1 MVGGT
6 AARVHSRS
14 GRSRRGAVR
23 WGIVLFGVPA
33 LAAGLLV
40 ASAARDDVVASAAGN
55 SIYINESFQGA
66 SLPSGWIFSGRANT
80 TPPSIVAPT
89 NDNAGGGR
97 WLQLTSDAV
106 YNPPMPRPADW
117 TDGESG
123 FAVNNTAFDS
133 SKGVVV
139 EYDQRVFRTSNG
151 RANNDADGAGDGL
164 SVFLVDANI
173 SASSGTGVD
182 TTTDEP
188 GGFGGG
194 LGYSSISNSS
204 ASWCPN
210 QQGIAGGY
218 VGIGFDV
225 YGNYA
230 RSDTTAVS
238 TRPNSVSG
246 GASEQRVRQA
256 IGVRGSGVRH
266 TTTGATCTQ
275 PANERDLNYW
285 YGMNIDLNPTSGGYR
300 WIGGSGTRPANT
312 IDNDYGDG
320 SRYRKVRISITPE
333 TNGARTLR
341 VYMTPAVNVGNDVC
355 ASGTIPC
362 TRWVSSPTTTPAY
375 ALVYSTNLN
384 TNSFQAALP
393 AQFKLGFAASTG
405 YAVNYHQIRNLVVS
419 TEADL
424 AVTKQINGA
433 ASATIAPGATA
444 TYTLTAR
451 NLGPDDITTGF
462 PATLVDGLSGLPLDP
477 ATVAWSASVAGTARV
492 STNGTSFTTTASGT
506 GPLTTA
512 APLYWAA
519 TAGSANTVSVTVSGT
534 VLASAP
540 RGVAIP
546 NTARVAVNPNGG
558 PRDNNPTN
566 DTAVANLTVP
576 NTPTVSI
583 VKTGPATF
591 ASNVVGNAGYFQIV
605 TPGPDANAPG
615 DPDVPT
621 IRAGT
626 TVTWAFRVV
635 NTGQLPLSSVTVT
648 DIDGA
653 NAPIAVSCPA
663 TTLAVGASMYCRASA
678 VVNPTGGPSP

>member
-1 MVGGT
+1 M
-6 AARVHSRS
+6 
-14 GRSRRGAVR
+14 R
-23 WGIVLFGVPA
+23 WGIVLLGVPA
-33 LAAGLLV
+33 LVAGLLV

-66 SLPSGWIFSGRANT
+66 TLPSGWLFSGRAGT

-89 NDNAGGGR
+89 NNNAGGGR
-97 WLQLTSDAV
+97 WLQLTNDDA
-106 YNPPMPRPADW
+106 YGGA
-117 TDGESG
+117 GSSG
-123 FAVNNTAFDS
+123 FALNNTVFDS
-133 SKGVVV
+133 NKGVVV
-139 EYDQRVFRTSNG
+139 EYDQRIYRTNNG
-151 RANNDADGAGDGL
+151 MANNDADGAGDGL

-173 SASSGTGVD
+173 SAASGTSVD

-204 ASWCPN
+204 SSWCPN

-218 VGIGFDV
+218 FGIGFDV

-246 GASEQRVRQA
+246 GASQQRVPQA

-275 PANERDLNYW
+275 PTNQRDLNYW
-285 YGMNIDLNPTSGGYR
+285 YGMNTDLNPTSGGYR

-312 IDNDYGDG
+312 IDNNYGDG

-341 VYMTPAVNVGNDVC
+341 VYMTPAVEVGKDIC
-355 ASGTIPC
+355 ASGTTPC
-362 TRWVSSPTTTPAY
+362 TRWVSNPATTPAY
-375 ALVYSTNLN
+375 AFVYSTNLN

-405 YAVNYHQIRNLVVS
+405 FAVNNHQIRNLLVS

-424 AVTKQINGA
+424 AVTKRINGA
-433 ASATIAPGATA
+433 ASATVAPGATA
-444 TYTLTAR
+444 TYTLTAQ
-451 NLGPDDITTGF
+451 NLGPDDITTDF

-477 ATVAWSASVAGTARV
+477 ATVTWSATVAGAARV
-492 STNGTSFTTTASGT
+492 SKTGTTFATTATGT
-506 GPLTTA
+506 GAITSA
-512 APLYWAA
+512 APLYWIAP
-519 TAGSANTVSVTVSGT
+519 AGTANTVTVTVSGT

-558 PRDNNPTN
+558 PRDNNSVN
-566 DTAVANLTVP
+566 DTAIANLTVP

-591 ASNVVGNAGYFQIV
+591 ASDTVGNAGYFQIV
-605 TPGPDANAPG
+605 DPGADANAPG
-615 DPDVPT
+615 DADVPT
-621 IRAGT
+621 VRAGT
-626 TVTWAFRVV
+626 SVTWAFHVV
-635 NTGQLPLSSVTVT
+635 NTGQLPLSSVVVT
-648 DIDGA
+648 DVDEDGA
-653 NAPIAVSCPA
+653 AVTVACPA
-663 TTLAVGASMYCRASA
+663 TTLAVGASMYCRATA
-678 VVNPTGGPSP
+678 IVNPTGGASP